1 MVLYYTNA
9 ISKNYKEKSTYYAD
23 EILYPPHDKHNI
35 QQTNTIDES
44 SSFPETPPIS
54 TITET
59 PIGLRAN
66 SNNKDSNYY
75 SYDEE
80 IYKTDDSYD
89 YKNFYKHELF
99 HDLVFD
105 KLSTDNKLKY
115 IYKMMVTNQNKSNI
129 HSMICV
135 ALLLLI
141 LLKLYSN

>member
-9 ISKNYKEKSTYYAD
+9 ISKNYKEKPPYYSD
-23 EILYPPHDKHNI
+23 EILSPPHEKHYI
-35 QQTNTIDES
+35 QKTNVMDTS

-59 PIGLRAN
+59 PIGLRSN
-66 SNNKDSNYY
+66 SNNKDVNYSN
-75 SYDEE
+75 YDEE
-80 IYKTDDSYD
+80 MWKIDDSYD
-89 YKNFYKHELF
+89 FKNFYKHELF
-99 HDLVFD
+99 NDLVFD
-105 KLSTDNKLKY
+105 KLSTDDKLKY
-115 IYKMMVTNQNKSNI
+115 IHKMIIANQNKSNI